1 MAALLVQEQTPGTGK
16 LIKELARMRK
26 VLENMRESAQSQAD
40 RAAARGDRE
49 KAKDCRKIVR
59 AMQKQIEETDSFLS
73 ALDEENRIRSMQREK
88 VKRIDYEQYRVDD
101 TVPYTLSDTALTSK
115 KPSAFSFLGRR
126 YEASS
131 WKQLLVEFCRI
142 LNRTNPMLFASV
154 EFDENFRGRNK
165 QYFTRDP
172 SVVISAAKIPDSDLY
187 VETHVSARMIRKIIL
202 KLLNLYKLSEDD
214 FIVYFSKDFTPL
226 RADKAQQKA
235 KTENEKRK
243 EGEEAQT
250 QMPDLQSDKLV
261 GVQMSLDAFLEE
273 D

>member
-16 LIKELARMRK
+16 LIKELGRMRG
-26 VLENMRESAQSQAD
+26 VLEKMRESAQSQAD
-40 RAAARGDRE
+40 RLSARGDRE
-49 KAKDCRKIVR
+49 RAKDCRKIVR
-59 AMQKQIEETDSFLS
+59 SMQKQIGEIDSFLS
-73 ALDEENRIRSMQREK
+73 ALDEESRSRTVQREK
-88 VKRIDYEQYRVDD
+88 IKRIDYEKYRVDD
-101 TVPYTLSDTALTSK
+101 TVPYTLADTALTSK

-154 EFDENFRGRNK
+154 EFDERFRGKNK

-202 KLLNLYKLSEDD
+202 KLLDLYKVNEDD

-235 KTENEKRK
+235 KKENEDR
-243 EGEEAQT
+243 EEERQT
-250 QMPDLQSDKLV
+250 QAPDLQSDKLV
-261 GVQMSLDAFLEE
+261 GVQMSLDAFLKE